1 MFCVTLKQQKK
12 LKVHIISKY
21 SIQVSIYFL
30 STIMKISTRRVLKNA
45 VVPVILNLSINLQKK
60 KHKKVFSIIVLTHLT
75 VVPILVEHVFLI

>member
-45 VVPVILNLSINLQKK
+45 VVPQL
-60 KHKKVFSIIVLTHLT
+60 F
-75 VVPILVEHVFLI
+75 